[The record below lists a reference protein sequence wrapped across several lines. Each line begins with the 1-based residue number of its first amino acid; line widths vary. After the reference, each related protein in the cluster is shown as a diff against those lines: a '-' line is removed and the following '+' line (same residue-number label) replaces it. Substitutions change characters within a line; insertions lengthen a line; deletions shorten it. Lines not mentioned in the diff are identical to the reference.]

1 MGTKPTR
8 RRRSAKPRSPR
19 NRYQQQRSWT
29 WNSSPTTK
37 RKEVRLRR
45 KRERLRKKEERE
57 EITKPTRRRTSAKPR
72 RSPRNRY
79 QQQRSWTWNLTPTS
93 KPKELNSKTSTLL
106 FFHYIKKT
114 IIKN

>member
-29 WNSSPTTK
+29 WNLTPTTK

-45 KRERLRKKEERE
+45 KRERLRKKKERLRKKEERE

-72 RSPRNRY
+72 RNPRNRY

-93 KPKELNSKTSTLL
+93 KPKELN
-106 FFHYIKKT
+106 
-114 IIKN
+114 KNYH